1 MGGETKS
8 VSIEEVI
15 ITNILRRGNGKTTP
29 VRIITE
35 VWSKDGV
42 KIAEY
47 DPYPEYALEKEIDN
61 RNLKR

>member
-29 VRIITE
+29 FRIITE
-35 VWSKDGV
+35 VWSKDGN
-42 KIAEY
+42 KIAES
-47 DPYPEYALEKEIDN
+47 DPCPEYALEKQKDN
-61 RNLKR
+61 SNFIK